1 MDPRSELPK
10 PHLNGAPQP
19 QPQQP
24 PAQPQQSQ
32 HIPGLSD
39 AEISG
44 QAPGTQY
51 APSDPDSGIQ
61 NFAQRVNGKQIL
73 IFAVAGMAILAIT
86 LIVLVIILLVV
97 QNNRK
102 ATPSNVTGNDT
113 TDSTK
118 KVVKSVKL
126 SNKNLELL
134 IYEPVQ
140 KGSNTTIDFAILN
153 KCTNC
158 DEAIHASAY
167 ELLGYSTAT
176 PKNMYLLD
184 DDVGKKYA
192 PLTDEDGKA
201 LGTESCTDY
210 LKNNES
216 IECFVSFS
224 KVPSGKSVS
233 LVLGSNA
240 PRIDGISIP

>member
-1 MDPRSELPK
+1 MNPRSDLPK
-10 PHLNGAPQP
+10 PHLNSAPDQT
-19 QPQQP
+19 
-24 PAQPQQSQ
+24 Q

-44 QAPGTQY
+44 Q
-51 APSDPDSGIQ
+51 DPNTPQPPTVQPDIQ
-61 NFAQRVNGKQIL
+61 QFAQKVNGRQIL
-73 IFAVAGMAILAIT
+73 IFAIAGMSILAVT
-86 LIVLVIILLVV
+86 LIALVIILLVV

-102 ATPSNVTGNDT
+102 DAPSTVTGNET

-126 SNKNLELL
+126 NNPDLELL

-140 KGSNTTIDFAILN
+140 KGSNTTIDFALRN
-153 KCTNC
+153 KCAADC
-158 DEAIHASAY
+158 DEPVHASAY
-167 ELLGYSTAT
+167 DLLGYTTSN
-176 PKNMYLLD
+176 PKNLYLLD

-201 LGTESCTDY
+201 LGTETCTDF
-210 LKNNES
+210 LKPNES

-224 KVPSGKSVS
+224 KVPSGKTVS
-233 LVLGSNA
+233 LVLGANA
-240 PRIDGISIP
+240 PRIDGIQIP